1 MARTKLVHGQGTIMQ
16 DRYGRW
22 IGRYYDG
29 YTPNGSKRR
38 REISGTSHDDVARK
52 LRNIQ
57 KDRIAGKTTSS
68 LDVKR
73 WSDQYLDIQRATRRP
88 ATVTTTEWALK
99 KIRPTIGTVKLA
111 AITPAH
117 IRKVTKGIEG
127 DASRVRVHSVL
138 IAMLRAA
145 VREGH
150 DVPAPALATTPP
162 KARRS
167 DRADIPL
174 PHTLAILEAASK
186 RDDAARW
193 LLPFMCGLR
202 QGETLGLTW
211 DRVDL
216 EAGTIRVDRQ
226 LQEAPWGHG
235 IDCGCPRT
243 VKAPRCPE
251 RRLQV
256 PDGYDYEVVQD
267 RFILAPV
274 KTSAGERVIPLVPVA
289 RDALAARAD
298 RTGLVFQR
306 PGGGPQRK
314 TWDDDDWHAL
324 QEAAGVKHAT
334 GRWYGIHEARHTVA
348 TLLMALQVPMP
359 VIQSI
364 VGHSSLLSTATYLHS
379 DQTMARA
386 ALDSVAA
393 QLTT

>member
-38 REISGTSHDDVARK
+38 REISGKDYDDVARK

-73 WSDQYLDIQRATRRP
+73 WADQYLDIQRATRRP

-99 KIRPTIGTVKLA
+99 KIRPTIGTVKLS

-117 IRKVTKGIEG
+117 IRKVTKSIEG

-150 DVPAPALATTPP
+150 DVPAPALATPPP
-162 KARRS
+162 KHDAPTGPTSPSPTPSRS
-167 DRADIPL
+167 SKPHPSETTPRDGSCRSCAAYGRAKHSASPGTASTS
-174 PHTLAILEAASK
+174 TLAPSASTGSS
-186 RDDAARW
+186 RR
-193 LLPFMCGLR
+193 PPG
-202 QGETLGLTW
+202 
-211 DRVDL
+211 
-216 EAGTIRVDRQ
+216 
-226 LQEAPWGHG
+226 GHG

-274 KTSAGERVIPLVPVA
+274 KTSAGERVIPLVPVV
-289 RDALAARAD
+289 RDALAARTD

-314 TWDDDDWHAL
+314 TWDNDDWHAV
-324 QEAAGVKHAT
+324 QQAAQVKHSS

-379 DQTMARA
+379 DQTMART
-386 ALDSVAA
+386 ALNSVAA
-393 QLTT
+393 RLTP